1 MPLAILALTLA
12 SFAIG
17 TSEFIIMGLM
27 PEVAGSLNVSLP
39 QAGLLVTFYALG
51 VVFGGPVLA
60 MTTARIPRKR
70 TLLGLMLL
78 FIGGNLCCAL
88 ANGYETL
95 MLARVLSALC
105 HGTFFGLASI
115 VAADLSR
122 PEKRTQAIALVF
134 MGVTL
139 ANILGVPWVQP

>member
-60 MTTARIPRKR
+60 MATARIPRKR
-70 TLLGLMLL
+70 TLLGLCYCLL
-78 FIGGNLCCAL
+78 A
-88 ANGYETL
+88 
-95 MLARVLSALC
+95 V
-105 HGTFFGLASI
+105 TF
-115 VAADLSR
+115 AA
-122 PEKRTQAIALVF
+122 
-134 MGVTL
+134 
-139 ANILGVPWVQP
+139 PWPMAMKP

>member
-60 MTTARIPRKR
+60 MATARIPRKR

-105 HGTFFGLASI
+105 HGTF
-115 VAADLSR
+115 
-122 PEKRTQAIALVF
+122 LVW
-134 MGVTL
+134 L
-139 ANILGVPWVQP
+139 P